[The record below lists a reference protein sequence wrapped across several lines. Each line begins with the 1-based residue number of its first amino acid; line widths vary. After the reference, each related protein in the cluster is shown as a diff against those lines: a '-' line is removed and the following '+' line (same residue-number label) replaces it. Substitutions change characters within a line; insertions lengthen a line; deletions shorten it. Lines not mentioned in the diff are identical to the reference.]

1 MLLGLLN
8 KVFISL
14 DECLLDEN
22 NEGFVGASLFDNAA
36 AAQKKIEIMKN
47 LFRHE
52 ENSET
57 GKNILLANRINWNS
71 EE

>member
-8 KVFISL
+8 KVLISL

-22 NEGFVGASLFDNAA
+22 NEVVGASLLDNAA